1 MDLFQP
7 GLRREEFEE
16 EDLLIT
22 NNVTRLLES
31 QKIQFTLFELPEEKL
46 GAQETAEILRLPPSM
61 IYKTIV
67 VVRPKGKPFLCV
79 IPGDHLVDLKAVAAL
94 TNEKK
99 VNVPTQTEAEH
110 LTGLQA
116 GGISPLALI
125 NKGFIIYLDS
135 AAENHEFIQVSGG
148 QRGLIIR
155 LRPTDLVKLTGA
167 KFGLVSKPN

>member
-1 MDLFQP
+1 MDLFKP
-7 GLRREEFEE
+7 DLRREEFEKE
-16 EDLLIT
+16 NLLIT

-31 QKIQFTLFELPEEKL
+31 NKIPFTAYEIPEEKL
-46 GAQETAEILRLPPSM
+46 GALETANILHLPSSL

-79 IPGDHLVDLKAVAAL
+79 IPGDHTVDLKAVAAL

-99 VNVPTQTEAEH
+99 VNVPTQAEAEF
-110 LTGLQA
+110 LTKLQA

-125 NKGFIIYLDS
+125 NKGFIVYLDTTS
-135 AAENHEFIQVSGG
+135 LNQEHIYVSGG

-155 LRPTDLVKLTGA
+155 LHPTDLVKLTGA
-167 KFGLVSKPN
+167 KYGLVSKPE